1 MKPDLIFDV
10 GLHRGEDTDFYLRK
24 GFSVVA
30 IEANPDLVR
39 ACQNRFT
46 AALRSG
52 QLHIIEG
59 AIADPSA
66 GDTIK
71 FYKNEHSVWGTID
84 PTWAER
90 NVKAGR
96 RSEQIDVKRVDIK
109 DVFDKFGTPY
119 FIKIDIEGADDLV
132 LGGLAYL
139 SEKPQYISIELEKES
154 YDGAKQ
160 QIQLLQDLGYRKFQ
174 IVQQDPI
181 SGSTIKTNTLNGES
195 LDYRF
200 EDEASGP
207 FGGDLP
213 NPWLSAAA
221 ATIELKRISF
231 LYRAFGDSAPFRYNS
246 IGRAMRLLYKVAT
259 GYRGSLPGW
268 HDIHASL

>member
-10 GLHRGEDTDFYLRK
+10 GMHRGEDTDFYLRK
-24 GFSVVA
+24 GFNVA
-30 IEANPDLVR
+30 SIEANPDLVR
-39 ACQNRFT
+39 ACQNRFS

-59 AIADPSA
+59 AIADPSV

-84 PTWAER
+84 PTWAKR

-96 RSEQIDVKRVDIK
+96 GSEQIDVKRVDIK
-109 DVFDKFGTPY
+109 DVFEKFGTPY

-132 LGGLAYL
+132 LRGLANL

-154 YDGAKQ
+154 YDGAKR

-181 SGSTIKTNTLNGES
+181 PGSTIKTNTVNGES
-195 LDYRF
+195 LDYTF

-213 NPWLSAAA
+213 D
-221 ATIELKRISF
+221 F
-231 LYRAFGDSAPFRYNS
+231 VAFSCCG
-246 IGRAMRLLYKVAT
+246 
-259 GYRGSLPGW
+259 
-268 HDIHASL
+268 HDRT